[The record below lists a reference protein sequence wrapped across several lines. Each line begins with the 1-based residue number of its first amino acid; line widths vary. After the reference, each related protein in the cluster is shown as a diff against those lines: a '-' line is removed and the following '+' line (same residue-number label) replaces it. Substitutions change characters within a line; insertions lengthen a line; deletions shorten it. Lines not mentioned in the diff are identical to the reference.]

1 MTCPNC
7 FVVFLKIPF
16 NFNVINR
23 RYKMTNSKSPFTSK
37 NFVSIWAGNARNA
50 EYGFFNAVLYALE
63 QFQNKNNKPL
73 YAMIAICGGKDFKG
87 YKIEQGYKLT
97 QFNTPLKRILNVA
110 LSDVRIRFKEGKA
123 SVKVGENGGVNAD
136 IVQGLRTLSASKVG
150 VKSQAFETAFPKIVK
165 EKPQLTNEKAID
177 KLHTYMQKIADELG
191 VPFTQVQAMASAKAL
206 PKAA

>member
-1 MTCPNC
+1 
-7 FVVFLKIPF
+7 
-16 NFNVINR
+16 
-23 RYKMTNSKSPFTSK
+23 MTNS
-37 NFVSIWAGNARNA
+37 NVNHVSTWISNARNA
-50 EYGFFNAVLYALE
+50 EYGFFKATLYALE

-110 LSDVRIRFKEGKA
+110 LSDVRIRFKDGKA

-136 IVQGLRTLSASKVG
+136 IVQALRTLSASKVG

-165 EKPQLTNEKAID
+165 EKPQLTHEQAMD
-177 KLHTYMQKIADELG
+177 KLQKYMDKLAQELG
-191 VPFTQVQAMASAKAL
+191 VSYAQVQAMASAKAL

>member
-1 MTCPNC
+1 
-7 FVVFLKIPF
+7 
-16 NFNVINR
+16 
-23 RYKMTNSKSPFTSK
+23 MTNS
-37 NFVSIWAGNARNA
+37 NVNHVSTWISNARNA
-50 EYGFFNAVLYALE
+50 EYGFFKATLYALE

-110 LSDVRIRFKEGKA
+110 LSNVSIRFKDGKA

-136 IVQGLRTLSASKVG
+136 RLQALRNLAASKVRQG
-150 VKSQAFETAFPKIVK
+150 VKSEAFDKAFPKVVK
-165 EKPQLTNEKAID
+165 EKPQLTHEQAMD
-177 KLHTYMQKIADELG
+177 KLQKYMDKLAQELG
-191 VPFTQVQAMASAKAL
+191 VSYAQVQAMASAKAL

>member
-1 MTCPNC
+1 
-7 FVVFLKIPF
+7 
-16 NFNVINR
+16 
-23 RYKMTNSKSPFTSK
+23 MTNT
-37 NFVSIWAGNARNA
+37 NYVSNWISNARNA
-50 EYGFFNAVLYALE
+50 EYGFFKATLYALE

-87 YKIEQGYKLT
+87 YTIEQGYKLT

-110 LSDVRIRFKEGKA
+110 LSDVKIRFKDGKA

-136 IVQGLRTLSASKVG
+136 IVQALRNLAASKVRLG
-150 VKSQAFETAFPKIVK
+150 VKSQAFENAFPRIEK